1 MMFEKHL
8 AQPYHAFTKNGYRIF
23 LPELQ
28 LGMERLLKKAPHM
41 RGFFIVLL

>member
-23 LPELQ
+23 LPEVQ
-28 LGMERLLKKAPHM
+28 LGVERLLIK
-41 RGFFIVLL
+41 